1 MIRRR
6 LVHRTPEAAGLETEQ
21 APSFCVRPAAELS
34 REGGVWWA
42 CAARRRA
49 ARGSPEPWQ
58 RPRQAQRPGPEGAG
72 EAGGA
77 GGAGGHA
84 RQGPVRGS
92 ALRCVCSDP
101 GQGAHVG
108 RGTAATP
115 QRPRAPRQCLPG
127 VPTSPPRGAQNR
139 RPLPGDARALA
150 PSTSVRRP
158 LRKSGGD
165 AVRAP
170 AAPRLAPWGRA
181 GRVREGVSQPACACP
196 PGGGDPEHGHPHG
209 EAGGRAGEGGGRGG
223 GRRGDQPAG
232 RAVRIVRRRRR
243 QGKWP
248 VPASGTRRHLS
259 GHARRP
265 AGPPTPLA
273 LLLVPGQETAG
284 SRRPG
289 PRLCCRSGPGGP
301 WGHRARPTEGTLPAA
316 RRGRGGQGP
325 RNQTDGPAATLWGDF
340 GTSVGVRR
348 PVTRLHVRTPG
359 RWGGKDPA
367 PAPGHP
373 HASVSRGPGRG
384 KRLCPSGAYG
394 RGRLPCRRWLPPS
407 LNREEGH
414 REHRGV
420 GRSGPARTPP
430 GASQPAASAGSRLC
444 CGATAEPEL

>member
-1 MIRRR
+1 MGVRGTSSGREGVTGAVAASQTGAEAR
-6 LVHRTPEAAGLETEQ
+6 ARGSRGGWRGGGRGGSRPAGARPWLRTPLRVLGPWAGRTRGPWDRGHAS
-21 APSFCVRPAAELS
+21 APPGPPPVPAGGPHVPSAWRSEPPPAPWRRAGPRTLHVRPASPAE
-34 REGGVWWA
+34 V
-42 CAARRRA
+42 
-49 ARGSPEPWQ
+49 
-58 RPRQAQRPGPEGAG
+58 
-72 EAGGA
+72 
-77 GGAGGHA
+77 
-84 RQGPVRGS
+84 
-92 ALRCVCSDP
+92 
-101 GQGAHVG
+101 
-108 RGTAATP
+108 
-115 QRPRAPRQCLPG
+115 
-127 VPTSPPRGAQNR
+127 
-139 RPLPGDARALA
+139 
-150 PSTSVRRP
+150 
-158 LRKSGGD
+158 GGD

-223 GRRGDQPAG
+223 GRRGDRPAG

-248 VPASGTRRHLS
+248 VPASGTRCHLS

-301 WGHRARPTEGTLPAA
+301 WGRRARPTEGTLPAA

-384 KRLCPSGAYG
+384 ERLRPSGAYG

-420 GRSGPARTPP
+420 GRGGPARTLP
-430 GASQPAASAGSRLC
+430 GASQPVASAGSRLC
-444 CGATAEPEL
+444 RGATAEPEL